1 MADSTLVLL
10 AALSLLVGLSAY
22 AVLAG
27 ADFGGGVWDLFAAGP
42 RRPDQRAAIER
53 AIGPVWEVNHVW
65 IIFVIVVLFTA
76 FPQAFAALCIG
87 LFLPLTFVLLGI
99 VLRGSAF
106 AFRAHAEGSPA
117 LQRRLGLV
125 FSISSLVTPFAL
137 GVCAGAVAAGA
148 IEPAGD
154 GWKTVPV
161 SELLRP
167 FPLLMGLLAVLICSY
182 LAATFLTRETDGALR
197 EDFRRRALATGVA
210 LAVVAAVGLVF
221 AADVAPEHSGEL
233 LGGRGLPFALAA
245 LAFGL
250 AGLVLMAR
258 RAWRWVRPVG
268 VAFVLTILWGW
279 AAAQWPYAVTPHLT
293 FEAAASSPAMLRVY
307 LVCLAVG
314 GVILLP
320 ALWLLFRLFKG
331 GHPEAGR
338 PGAEEG
344 A

>member
-27 ADFGGGVWDLFAAGP
+27 ADFGGGVWDLFASGP
-42 RRPDQRAAIER
+42 RRADQRAAIER

-76 FPQAFAALCIG
+76 FPRAFAALCIG
-87 LFLPLTFVLLGI
+87 LFMPLTFVLLGI

-106 AFRAHAEGSPA
+106 AFRAHSEGSPA

-125 FSISSLVTPFAL
+125 FSISSLITPFAL
-137 GVCAGAVAAGA
+137 GLCAGAVAAGLVR
-148 IEPAGD
+148 PAGE
-154 GWKTVPV
+154 GWQTVPV
-161 SELLRP
+161 SELLQP
-167 FPLLMGLLAVLICSY
+167 FPLLTGLLAVLICSY
-182 LAATFLTRETDGALR
+182 LAATFLTHEAEGALR
-197 EDFRRRALATGVA
+197 EDFRRRALGTGAA
-210 LAVVAAVGLVF
+210 LAVCAAAGLVL
-221 AADVAPEHSGEL
+221 ATDAAPEHSTAL
-233 LGGRGLPFALAA
+233 LEGRGLPFALAA
-245 LAFGL
+245 LVLGI
-250 AGLVLMAR
+250 AGVALMAR

-268 VAFVLTILWGW
+268 VAFVLAILWGW
-279 AAAQWPYAVTPHLT
+279 AVAQWPYAITPVLT
-293 FEAAASSPAMLRVY
+293 FDEAAASPAMLRVY
-307 LVCLAVG
+307 LVCLAAG
-314 GVILLP
+314 GVILVP

-338 PGAEEG
+338 HGEEG